1 MHNMNYKTQ
10 HNGLLLEKILLN
22 MNYDS
27 RLTKKENL
35 SLVKEQ
41 LSTDGYIDV
50 KNSAKVEGYVSIL
63 TPDKKAMLV
72 PKGTQIMQL
81 ADQEYYLE
89 LITSTSLKSWVDKS
103 KGGEGNSTTDSWI
116 PSLQE
121 WPQIVAS
128 NSVVEFKT
136 PDGKKYNATYKHPQ
150 LEKLTTGSEI
160 YNMKANPLG
169 WKFVGY
175 EDTQGKA
182 YIQPNSNKSESWVE
196 WAWDGITDNWEIIL
210 QIGVSLV
217 VGVLTG
223 GMSLVTQALIQLG
236 IDVAFALKQLLVDKD
251 SVGATISFIVGL
263 IPVAGRL
270 GKFGVRDVAKFLKV
284 NKGALSRIR
293 TLDDFEAYFK
303 SLNPPDQL
311 LLTRALKQTPGEL
324 KQATSK
330 ALVKSLEQ
338 GLKNKTIQLSK
349 IPAKQLL
356 WWKQVF
362 IEGGLSLTTAV
373 GLQIGI
379 TIYKL
384 KKMFKEAEEKYRS
397 GKGLNLSVDE
407 KQKADVESMK
417 NKYKIE
423 EPKVDSEE
431 EINRVIELMSKEED
445 PFG

>member
-1 MHNMNYKTQ
+1 
-10 HNGLLLEKILLN
+10 
-22 MNYDS
+22 
-27 RLTKKENL
+27 
-35 SLVKEQ
+35 
-41 LSTDGYIDV
+41 
-50 KNSAKVEGYVSIL
+50 
-63 TPDKKAMLV
+63 
-72 PKGTQIMQL
+72 
-81 ADQEYYLE
+81 
-89 LITSTSLKSWVDKS
+89 
-103 KGGEGNSTTDSWI
+103 
-116 PSLQE
+116 
-121 WPQIVAS
+121 
-128 NSVVEFKT
+128 
-136 PDGKKYNATYKHPQ
+136 
-150 LEKLTTGSEI
+150 
-160 YNMKANPLG
+160 
-169 WKFVGY
+169 
-175 EDTQGKA
+175 
-182 YIQPNSNKSESWVE
+182 
-196 WAWDGITDNWEIIL
+196 
-210 QIGVSLV
+210 
-217 VGVLTG
+217 
-223 GMSLVTQALIQLG
+223 
-236 IDVAFALKQLLVDKD
+236 
-251 SVGATISFIVGL
+251 
-263 IPVAGRL
+263 VAGRL

-338 GLKNKTIQLSK
+338 GLKNKSIQLSK

-384 KKMFKEAEEKYRS
+384 KKMFKEVEEK
-397 GKGLNLSVDE
+397 GIKLSVDE

-431 EINRVIELMSKEED
+431 EINRVKALMQEPNPFDKIDEL
-445 PFG
+445 

>member
-1 MHNMNYKTQ
+1 MHNMKHKTQ
-10 HNGLLLEKILLN
+10 HNGLLLEKILLS

-41 LSTDGYIDV
+41 LSTDGYVDV
-50 KNSAKVEGYVSIL
+50 KNSDKVEGYVSIL

-121 WPQIVAS
+121 WPQVAVE
-128 NSVVEFKT
+128 NSVVKFKT

-175 EDTQGKA
+175 EDTQGKS

-338 GLKNKTIQLSK
+338 GLKNKSIQLSK

-384 KKMFKEAEEKYRS
+384 KKMFKEVEEK
-397 GKGLNLSVDE
+397 GIKLSVDE

>member
-1 MHNMNYKTQ
+1 
-10 HNGLLLEKILLN
+10 
-22 MNYDS
+22 
-27 RLTKKENL
+27 
-35 SLVKEQ
+35 
-41 LSTDGYIDV
+41 
-50 KNSAKVEGYVSIL
+50 
-63 TPDKKAMLV
+63 
-72 PKGTQIMQL
+72 
-81 ADQEYYLE
+81 
-89 LITSTSLKSWVDKS
+89 
-103 KGGEGNSTTDSWI
+103 
-116 PSLQE
+116 
-121 WPQIVAS
+121 
-128 NSVVEFKT
+128 
-136 PDGKKYNATYKHPQ
+136 
-150 LEKLTTGSEI
+150 
-160 YNMKANPLG
+160 
-169 WKFVGY
+169 
-175 EDTQGKA
+175 
-182 YIQPNSNKSESWVE
+182 
-196 WAWDGITDNWEIIL
+196 
-210 QIGVSLV
+210 
-217 VGVLTG
+217 
-223 GMSLVTQALIQLG
+223 
-236 IDVAFALKQLLVDKD
+236 
-251 SVGATISFIVGL
+251 
-263 IPVAGRL
+263 
-270 GKFGVRDVAKFLKV
+270 
-284 NKGALSRIR
+284 
-293 TLDDFEAYFK
+293 
-303 SLNPPDQL
+303 